1 MIGMKID
8 LIGMF
13 VVAVLGLGAG
23 GLGGCTSVRST
34 ADAQVLD
41 AGAVLIE
48 IEGASYD
55 EVFAATREV
64 LSGFRFGIN
73 RVDASRGVITTFP
86 KRTAG
91 LASIWDREQS
101 SLGQEIEDLT
111 NQQERAIR
119 VEFESQAESE
129 TDGSGVG
136 AGVRARVEVVVSRV
150 HRPHWRVESESIR
163 FSTHARSRDV
173 DGRVEAREFREPIGQ
188 DVALAKRVADE
199 IARRFE

>member
-1 MIGMKID
+1 MGMKTN
-8 LIGMF
+8 LIGML

-23 GLGGCTSVRST
+23 GCASVQS
-34 ADAQVLD
+34 ADDAQVLGD
-41 AGAVLIE
+41 GVGLIA
-48 IEGASYD
+48 IEDASYD

-101 SLGQEIEDLT
+101 TLGQEVEDLT
-111 NQQERAIR
+111 NQQERVIR
-119 VEFESQAESE
+119 VVFEPRDEGVE
-129 TDGSGVG
+129 VG
-136 AGVRARVEVVVSRV
+136 ASVQGRVEVTVLRV

-188 DVALAKRVADE
+188 DVALAKRVASE

>member
-1 MIGMKID
+1 MGMKTN
-8 LIGMF
+8 LIGML

-23 GLGGCTSVRST
+23 GCASVQSADDAHVLGDGV
-34 ADAQVLD
+34 
-41 AGAVLIE
+41 GLIA

-86 KRTAG
+86 KHTAG

-101 SLGQEIEDLT
+101 TLGQEVEDLT
-111 NQQERAIR
+111 NQQERVIR
-119 VEFESQAESE
+119 VVFEPRDE
-129 TDGSGVG
+129 G
-136 AGVRARVEVVVSRV
+136 AGVGVGVRGRVEVTVLRV
-150 HRPHWRVESESIR
+150 HRPHWRVEPESIR

-188 DVALAKRVADE
+188 DVALAKRVASE